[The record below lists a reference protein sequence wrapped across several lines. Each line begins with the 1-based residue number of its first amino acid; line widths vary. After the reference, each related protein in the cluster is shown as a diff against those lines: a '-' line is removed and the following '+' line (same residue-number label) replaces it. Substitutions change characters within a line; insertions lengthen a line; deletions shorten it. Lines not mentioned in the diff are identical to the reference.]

1 MLKICTRDLVKIYII
16 ISIINNIIISYKMV
30 FFDINITI
38 DILNE
43 VIIFFNF
50 LFISKNGMDQYKTF
64 VEKKIKLHVCR
75 YLGLPLHITQCRRN

>member
-1 MLKICTRDLVKIYII
+1 MLKSCTRDLVKIYII
-16 ISIINNIIISYKMV
+16 IYIINNINIFYKMEV
-30 FFDINITI
+30 FDINITI

-64 VEKKIKLHVCR
+64 VEKK
-75 YLGLPLHITQCRRN
+75 